1 MLKKKKLKRDFV
13 SKKKALK
20 KQSIK
25 FIHKEQIRRNTDEKL
40 KDPTQMGKLR
50 QLCPGV
56 EKGRALGRQPG
67 GREEG

>member
-1 MLKKKKLKRDFV
+1 M

-56 EKGRALGRQPG
+56 EKGRALGR
-67 GREEG
+67 